1 MSVLYEDLRSWKSGP
16 DMSLKAWLE
25 AIKHPFRTAYRVIN
39 EFLADDGPFI
49 AAGIAFYAFFSLFPL
64 VLIAVAVLSYV
75 YTSEQAIE
83 GAIGLAGLF
92 VPQDMAVFLEDNVR
106 ELFRSGRKVGLAG
119 ILILL
124 WSGRQLFRAMELA
137 LHRAWDIPQ
146 NRNWIVGNLLA
157 MMLVLLCTAVVLGVG
172 AISIFLTWLHH
183 KLEVAPLP
191 TLLHQG
197 WTVADAYF
205 FSHIHSW
212 IVVPGAVALIF
223 LMLYMILPSRQ
234 VPVGMAIP
242 GALFASLAWKV
253 SSWVYLTYIVK
264 FGSANPFY
272 GTIWGIVGLQVWLYI
287 EASVFVLGA
296 ELVFVTMDS
305 ADRAIL
311 GNGKKKKR

>member
-1 MSVLYEDLRSWKSGP
+1 MTFKTVLSVL
-16 DMSLKAWLE
+16 
-25 AIKHPFRTAYRVIN
+25 KHPFKTSYRVLT
-39 EFLADDGPFI
+39 EFLEDDGPFM

-75 YTSEQAIE
+75 YTAEEAIN
-83 GAIGLAGLF
+83 GALELASLF
-92 VPQDMAVFLEDNVR
+92 LPEDMTSFLDTNVR
-106 ELFRSGRKVGLAG
+106 ELFASGTKVGLAG

-146 NRNWIVGNLLA
+146 KRNWLVGNLLA

-172 AISIFLTWLHH
+172 AISVFLTWVSH
-183 KLEVAPLP
+183 KLENAPLP
-191 TLLHQG
+191 ELVQRG
-197 WTVADAYF
+197 WTLADAYV
-205 FSHIHSW
+205 FSHFHSW

-242 GALFASLAWKV
+242 GAIFASAAWRI
-253 SSWVYLTYIVK
+253 SFWVYLTYIVK
-264 FGSANPFY
+264 LGSANPFY
-272 GTIWGIVGLQVWLYI
+272 GTIWGIVGLLVWLYI

-305 ADRAIL
+305 KERAVL
-311 GNGKKKKR
+311 GNGQKKKRS

>member
-1 MSVLYEDLRSWKSGP
+1 MTSKS
-16 DMSLKAWLE
+16 LFR
-25 AIKHPFRTAYRVIN
+25 AIKHPFKTSYRVVS

-49 AAGIAFYAFFSLFPL
+49 AAGIAFYAFFSIFPL

-75 YTSEQAIE
+75 YTPEEAIS
-83 GAIGLAGLF
+83 GAIGLASLF
-92 VPQDMAVFLEDNVR
+92 VPEDMTTFLDSNVR
-106 ELFRSGRKVGLAG
+106 ELFSSGTKVGLAG

-146 NRNWIVGNLLA
+146 NRSWLVGNLLA

-172 AISIFLTWLHH
+172 ALSAFLVWIEL
-183 KLEVAPLP
+183 KLEAAKLP
-191 TLLHQG
+191 EFMHDG
-197 WTVADAYF
+197 WTLADAYV

-223 LMLYMILPSRQ
+223 LMLYMILPSKQ
-234 VPVGMAIP
+234 VPVGMAVP

-272 GTIWGIVGLQVWLYI
+272 GTIWGIVGLLVWLYI

-305 ADRAIL
+305 AEREVL
-311 GNGKKKKR
+311 GNANRKKRNE